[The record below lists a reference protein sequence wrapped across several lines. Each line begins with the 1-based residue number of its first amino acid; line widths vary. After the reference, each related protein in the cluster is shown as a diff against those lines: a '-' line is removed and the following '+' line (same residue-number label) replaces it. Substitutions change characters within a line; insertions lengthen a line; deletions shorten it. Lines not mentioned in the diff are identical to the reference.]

1 MNNTIIAIH
10 GRANEGKS
18 ETIKKV
24 CALILETFPE
34 AVPSN
39 EKINYSGDIYLT
51 ISIGIIKIG
60 FESQGDPNSRMIY
73 DKTVEKLAKEK
84 CDIIICATR
93 TGGMT
98 VKQVDNIANTYNYHT
113 LWISSYWSPSLNHNV
128 LNRQAAES
136 IINIIKG
143 LIIGQL

>member
-1 MNNTIIAIH
+1 
-10 GRANEGKS
+10 
-18 ETIKKV
+18 
-24 CALILETFPE
+24 
-34 AVPSN
+34 
-39 EKINYSGDIYLT
+39 
-51 ISIGIIKIG
+51 
-60 FESQGDPNSRMIY
+60 
-73 DKTVEKLAKEK
+73 
-84 CDIIICATR
+84 
-93 TGGMT
+93 MT